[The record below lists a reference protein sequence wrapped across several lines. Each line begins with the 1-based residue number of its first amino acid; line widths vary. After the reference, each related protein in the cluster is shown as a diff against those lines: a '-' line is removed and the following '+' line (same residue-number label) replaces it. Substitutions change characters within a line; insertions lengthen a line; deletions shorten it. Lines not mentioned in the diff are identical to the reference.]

1 MAFSAQDLVGRDVY
15 AREGVK
21 LGAIK
26 EVACQGEC
34 VLVQRGVFSK
44 LVVPLAA
51 ITSAD
56 DRLVIPLSA
65 PYLDNAPRVDTRK
78 PLSARERTRLGDF
91 YAPHAA

>member
-1 MAFSAQDLVGRDVY
+1 MAFSAQDLVGRDIY
-15 AREGVK
+15 ARDGEK

-34 VLVQRGVFSK
+34 VLVRRGAFSK

-51 ITSAD
+51 ITGAN
-56 DRLVIPLSA
+56 DRLVIPLTA
-65 PYLDNAPRVDTRK
+65 AYLDNAPKVDSKK
-78 PLSARERTRLGDF
+78 PLSAGERTRLGDF